1 MKTAKKKKKTV
12 IDLERLSANIFY
24 PSESDAKGRNGME
37 NIFPVAIGI
46 GLAAACGFRVFVPL
60 LILNL
65 AALSGHLT
73 LPADFAWIGGT
84 YATMAFATATVLE
97 IIGYYIP
104 WLDHVLDTIA
114 TPAAVIAGTVTTAAV
129 ITDIT
134 PFLKWTMALIAGGG
148 IAGLVQAS
156 TVAVRAKSTIATGG
170 TANPIFSTMELAGSI
185 IVALLAV
192 FVPILVLVLVG
203 IFLIWI
209 VRKILRRLFKRAN
222 SQP

>member
-1 MKTAKKKKKTV
+1 MKDKNGY
-12 IDLERLSANIFY
+12 DLERLSANIFY
-24 PSESDAKGRNGME
+24 TSGADTKGRNGME

-114 TPAAVIAGTVTTAAV
+114 TPAAVIAGTVTTAAM
-129 ITDIT
+129 ITDIS

-156 TVAVRAKSTIATGG
+156 TVAVRAKSTIATAG

-192 FVPILVLVLVG
+192 FVPILGLVLIG
-203 IFLIWI
+203 IFFIWI
-209 VRKILRRLFKRAN
+209 VRKILKRLFKRAN